1 MARQRLVA
9 VTGKL
14 RGSNWIK
21 NAGSKM
27 LDQKCWIKNAG
38 SKMLDQKCWIKNAR
52 SKMSQQRLVT
62 DEAPRR

>member
-38 SKMLDQKCWIKNAR
+38 SKMLDQKCRNKGW
-52 SKMSQQRLVT
+52 
-62 DEAPRR
+62 